1 MNKANKSGVPAL
13 RFPEFKNALEWQ
25 EKKLG
30 AVATF
35 LKGKGIS
42 KSDITINGKQ
52 PCIRYGEL
60 YTLYNEI
67 INNINSH
74 TNIPTKN
81 LVLSKMNDVII
92 PASGETK
99 EDIATASCVMNSDI
113 ALGGDLNIIRSKM
126 NGIFLSYYLNNARKS
141 AITQLSQGISVVHL
155 YSSQLKKL
163 DINIP
168 SFLEQQKIADC
179 LTSLDDLITA
189 QSQKVDSLKQHK
201 KGLMQQLFP
210 QADANL
216 PKLRFPAFKNAPV
229 WKEKKLGDIG
239 EFKTSSV
246 NKKIVDG
253 EKLVQLVNYMNV
265 YKHEDINNTTIEN
278 LMTVSANETQ
288 LRTSNLKKGDILF
301 TPSSETP
308 DDIGHSVVVFENL
321 KNTLYSYHLMRFRP
335 KLKLD
340 ILYSHYFCNI
350 DYVLKQIS
358 RVATGS
364 TRFTISIS
372 GFSNIKIKLPSTVQE
387 QQKIANCLTSL
398 DDLIT
403 AQNQKIETLKQHKK
417 GLMQKLFPE
426 N

>member
-265 YKHEDINNTTIEN
+265 YKHEDINNTAIEN

>member
-1 MNKANKSGVPAL
+1 MKNSVNKNVP
-13 RFPEFKNALEWQ
+13 R
-25 EKKLG
+25 
-30 AVATF
+30 
-35 LKGKGIS
+35 
-42 KSDITINGKQ
+42 
-52 PCIRYGEL
+52 
-60 YTLYNEI
+60 
-67 INNINSH
+67 
-74 TNIPTKN
+74 
-81 LVLSKMNDVII
+81 
-92 PASGETK
+92 
-99 EDIATASCVMNSDI
+99 
-113 ALGGDLNIIRSKM
+113 
-126 NGIFLSYYLNNARKS
+126 
-141 AITQLSQGISVVHL
+141 
-155 YSSQLKKL
+155 
-163 DINIP
+163 
-168 SFLEQQKIADC
+168 
-179 LTSLDDLITA
+179 
-189 QSQKVDSLKQHK
+189 
-201 KGLMQQLFP
+201 
-210 QADANL
+210 
-216 PKLRFPAFKNAPV
+216 LRFPAFKNAPV

-387 QQKIANCLTSL
+387 QQKIADCLTSLDELIDAQSQKVLSLKQHKKGLMQQLFPAKGKNTPALRFPEFKNAPAWEEKKIENVGEIITGKTPSTKKPELWNGDIEFITPTDIYNKHQQNTSRKVVKTEKMKILPIGSIAYTCIASIGKMTMTTKKSITNQQINSIIVNQSNSNEFIYYLLLVMTPYIKSTQANTTFAIINKQDFSKLKIFTPKPPEQQKIANCLTSL
-398 DDLIT
+398 DELID
-403 AQNQKIETLKQHKK
+403 AQSQKLLSLKQHKK